1 MERLIALRW
10 LELLHPSLT
19 NHVPNVFALDLQTK
33 SRKDLQPRI
42 NEQNNDLLFQVHNK
56 SEDTSVDLSFTRFS
70 NNRFNNSSG
79 NSYGGYKRSSNEYRN
94 SSSKYNGNRNNFY
107 KGAPN
112 RPKPKTCSACR
123 SVKEPFIGHDIYNS
137 PNIAAADR
145 ADLLKSFSLEVDD
158 ECYDEQDSA
167 DEKEQHNANVKVTED
182 GFSSVHVQRVGI
194 VESPHFNL
202 RIKKTML
209 TMVLDTGATGS
220 MISLDLCKLTN
231 LDVYPTT
238 QRAILADGDSHLAVV
253 GEVHTT
259 ITMNSNVTL
268 PLSALVVTKLKAG
281 LIVGMAFMKQHNV
294 AIDIPNNALLVQGN
308 TVPFNNQPGNP

>member
-1 MERLIALRW
+1 M
-10 LELLHPSLT
+10 PS
-19 NHVPNVFALDLQTK
+19 
-33 SRKDLQPRI
+33 
-42 NEQNNDLLFQVHNK
+42 
-56 SEDTSVDLSFTRFS
+56 
-70 NNRFNNSSG
+70 
-79 NSYGGYKRSSNEYRN
+79 
-94 SSSKYNGNRNNFY
+94 
-107 KGAPN
+107 

-123 SVKEPFIGHDIYNS
+123 SVKEPFIGHDIYNC

-167 DEKEQHNANVKVTED
+167 DEKEQHNAIVKVTED

-194 VESPHFNL
+194 VESPHFKI

-220 MISLDLCKLTN
+220 MISLDLCKLAN

-238 QRAILADGDSHLAVV
+238 QRAILTDGDSHLTVV

-259 ITMNSNVTL
+259 ITMNSNVML
-268 PLSALVVTKLKAG
+268 PLGALVVTKRKAG
-281 LIVGMAFMKQHNV
+281 LIVGMVFMKQNNV
-294 AIDIPNNALLVQGN
+294 VIDIPNNALLVRGN
-308 TVPFNNQPGNP
+308 TFPFNKQPGNPKVSLLRAEVNRDVLPGDNFILPVPPNFLEDQHVAVEPREQNFSWLEPIVSWLEPIVSWLEPIVSWLEPIVSWLEPIVSWFEAIVS